1 MMKKSI
7 KASLIAVAITS
18 LSSVSQAAGLGQ
30 INVMS
35 GLGQPLKA
43 EIQISAS
50 TQELQS
56 LIARIAS
63 VDAFRQANIPY
74 AASVASV
81 RVSLDSRG
89 PRPVLKLSSDKPIND
104 PVVNLLIELDWASGR
119 LAREYVFLLDPVDL
133 EIARPKAAQAE
144 APAIVT
150 APRSAPETAMPPRAE
165 RATTAPTA
173 TAADGSYTTQRGD
186 TLRRIADA
194 NRPEG
199 VTLDQALIALYRENP
214 EAFSN
219 KNINRLR
226 AGAIMKVPSA
236 EAMKSIDTAE
246 ARREVIAHSADFQS
260 YRRSL
265 AAAATKQS
273 PVADAATPVD
283 QGSTGRIVPR
293 VEETQPATESKDQV
307 QVSRSA
313 TGSGK
318 KGGASANKDAENRI
332 RALEE
337 DLVARDKAL
346 ADAKSRVSELE
357 RNIEDLKKLAELKS
371 QSMGKAPQ
379 PATSDAAPPAPP
391 PTVVPPTP
399 DMQEPKQTP
408 PTAVEPPPA
417 PSTES
422 VTPPPTAEPPPPP
435 EPPAPPP
442 RKKPVAP
449 PPPPEPEPGFL
460 DFLDAKML
468 GGIGGVLALLLGYFG
483 YRSWQR
489 RRASGA
495 VNENSALIS
504 EFPPE
509 SSGVFGSTGGQSVDT
524 SSNSSIIH
532 TDFSQSGL
540 SAIDA
545 DEGVDPVA
553 EADVYMAYGRD
564 AQAEEILL
572 DALKADPSR
581 AAIHL
586 KLLEVYAQRKNTK
599 QFEAIASEFY
609 ARTGGAGADW
619 EKAAAMGQK
628 LDPENPLYGG
638 RKGQEPDRTEA
649 PKMEQ
654 GPMTAGVGTV
664 AAAMAAAAAKNDAP
678 LSPKSGL
685 VEKDTSGTSLS
696 DLNFTTSAP
705 VVEASNSQLKDTW
718 AMPGALPSDPGQYE
732 NVVQPVVVGTTTARS
747 PSGGGD
753 ALSLDFDLDLDDGSA
768 PEPVKSAPPPKPA
781 AKPAALPIEEAAV
794 RSSDLVLDLDIGDGD
809 DETPEA
815 VAPEPVP
822 PPKPA
827 MPKSGRGEVVDS
839 SRGGGGGGG
848 TIAVMGSEGSPAG
861 AADNGLTFDLPDFAT
876 SKDAELDDFDMS
888 ATVVDSDIGVGRPT
902 NDMVID
908 LERSNLD
915 GGLLDFGSD
924 HDIDAAP
931 ISSSSRDRDAS
942 ADIGEADGDSNEVDT
957 KLELARAYEE
967 MGDTEGARELL
978 DEVMREGSSKQQADA
993 RAMLDRLG

>member
-18 LSSVSQAAGLGQ
+18 LSTVSQAAGLGQ

-43 EIQISAS
+43 EIQVSAS

-63 VDAFRQANIPY
+63 ADAFRQANIPY
-74 AASVASV
+74 ATSVASV
-81 RVSLDSRG
+81 RINLDNRG

-144 APAIVT
+144 ASAIVT
-150 APRSAPETAMPPRAE
+150 APRSAPTTAAAPRAE
-165 RATTAPTA
+165 KAPATA
-173 TAADGSYTTQRGD
+173 TASAATATDGAYTTQRGD

-214 EAFSN
+214 AAFNN

-226 AGAIMKVPSA
+226 AGAIIKMPSA
-236 EAMKSIDTAE
+236 ETMKSVDTAE
-246 ARREVIAHSADFQS
+246 ARREVIAHSSDFQN

-265 AAAATKQS
+265 AESAAKQS
-273 PVADAATPVD
+273 PSAETATPTD
-283 QGSTGRIVPR
+283 QGSSGRIVPR
-293 VEETQPATESKDQV
+293 VEETQQAGGSKDQV
-307 QVSRSA
+307 QVSRSE

-318 KGGASANKDAENRI
+318 KKGASGNKDAENRI
-332 RALEE
+332 RTLEE
-337 DLVARDKAL
+337 DVVAREKAL
-346 ADAKSRVSELE
+346 AEANSRVADLE
-357 RNIEDLKKLAELKS
+357 RNVNDLKKLLELKS
-371 QSMGKAPQ
+371 QGMGQAQ
-379 PATSDAAPPAPP
+379 QQAATPPAPP
-391 PTVVPPTP
+391 PVQGTQPTP
-399 DMQEPKQTP
+399 AAQDVKPPPPAVVEPPVEPPKQTTQATTEPVAP
-408 PTAVEPPPA
+408 PPVAETPPPPA
-417 PSTES
+417 P
-422 VTPPPTAEPPPPP
+422 PEPPPKKK
-435 EPPAPPP
+435 PAP
-442 RKKPVAP
+442 P

-468 GGIGGVLALLLGYFG
+468 AGIGGILALLLGYVG

-489 RRASGA
+489 RKASGST
-495 VNENSALIS
+495 NENSALIS

-509 SSGVFGSTGGQSVDT
+509 SSGVFGTTGGQSVDT
-524 SSNSSIIH
+524 NSTNSSIIH

-586 KLLEVYAQRKNTK
+586 KLLEIYAQRKNTK
-599 QFEAIASEFY
+599 QFEAVASEFY
-609 ARTGGAGADW
+609 ARTGGVGADW

-628 LDPENPLYGG
+628 FDPENPLYGS
-638 RKGQEPDRTEA
+638 RKNQESA
-649 PKMEQ
+649 PRIEQ

-678 LSPKSGL
+678 SSPKSGP
-685 VEKDTSGTSLS
+685 VEKDPAGQSLS

-705 VVEASNSQLKDTW
+705 VIEVSNSQLKDTW
-718 AMPGALPSDPGQYE
+718 AMPGSLPSDPEQYE
-732 NVVQPVVVGTTTARS
+732 NVVQAAAMGTTTQTPA
-747 PSGGGD
+747 GGD
-753 ALSLDFDLDLDDGSA
+753 GLSLDFDLDLDDA
-768 PEPVKSAPPPKPA
+768 PTAEPVKAAPPPKPA
-781 AKPAALPIEEAAV
+781 APPIEADV
-794 RSSDLVLDLDIGDGD
+794 RSSDLVLDLDIGGD
-809 DETPEA
+809 DGVAEA
-815 VAPEPVP
+815 VAPAPVAP
-822 PPKPA
+822 SKPA
-827 MPKSGRGEVVDS
+827 APQSGRGEVVDS

-848 TIAVMGSEGSPAG
+848 TIAVLGSEMSPAG
-861 AADNGLTFDLPDFAT
+861 AADNGLTFDLPEFAT
-876 SKDAELDDFDMS
+876 SQSADLDDFDMS
-888 ATVVDSDIGVGRPT
+888 ATVVDSDIGVGRPHT
-902 NDMVID
+902 SDTVID

-915 GGLLDFGSD
+915 GSLLDFGSD
-924 HDIDAAP
+924 HDTDASP
-931 ISSSSRDRDAS
+931 ISAPSRDRSAS
-942 ADIGEADGDSNEVDT
+942 TDMGEADGDSNEVDT

-978 DEVMREGSSKQQADA
+978 DEVLREGSPKQQADA
-993 RAMLDRLG
+993 RAMIDRLG